1 MVVGFLSC
9 EDPVEEIEDETGH
22 LGDFVTAQR
31 ILLRTTSVNM
41 GGLQFKHC
49 LFYLIELPI
58 IPRIPAEKVVF
69 YIHLSSHLSL

>member
-31 ILLRTTSVNM
+31 ILLSTTSVNM
-41 GGLQFKHC
+41 GGLQFKHY
-49 LFYLIELPI
+49 FI
-58 IPRIPAEKVVF
+58 
-69 YIHLSSHLSL
+69 